1 MATPAARLRTDVA
14 VAPRTRALRLR
25 HVLGSDYRLGFLFVA
40 PMVVLV
46 LALVAY
52 PFVYAVYLSLT
63 QKFVGMPPVFV
74 GFENY
79 IRLASDGFFQRAVVN
94 SFVFTFWSV
103 AVKLVLGMVM
113 ALVLMSKIRYRSLF
127 TGLLLIP
134 WVAPTVVSALNFLWI
149 YDGSLGVLNYLLVK
163 VFRILPQGVGWLSE
177 AGTAMASVIFVNV
190 WRGFP
195 FFGISLLAGMKAI
208 SADLYEAAAVDG
220 ANAVHRF
227 RHVTLPGVRNI
238 LIIVTLL
245 STIWTFN
252 DFAIIYILTKGGPG
266 GRHPGPPRLHLR
278 DGLRRPAP
286 RRGHRR
292 RPLHAAGAGRDHH
305 RPRPLHAAWARAMSK
320 AAIDRLQTLGSYGVL
335 GALLLLVL
343 FPFYWMTITSF
354 KSEDQ
359 MRSLVSMFWPSPVVL
374 DNYYQLLTRT
384 DFAVWFRNSAVVA
397 VSSTLLATAV
407 GTIGAYALARLRFMG
422 RAFMSSAVLI
432 TYLVPPSILFIPL
445 YAQIRMLGLSD
456 SLAGLIAAYPSFT
469 VPFVTWLLMGYFES
483 IPVELEEAA
492 MIDGAT
498 RFGAFRRVILPL
510 AAPGLL
516 AAGLYAFTQAWNEF
530 LYALVFITD
539 VKQRTLPVGLSSFIT
554 GDVYG
559 WGYLMAGAVLTT
571 LPVIAVYIYLQ
582 KYMVEGLTAGG
593 VKG

>member
-1 MATPAARLRTDVA
+1 
-14 VAPRTRALRLR
+14 
-25 HVLGSDYRLGFLFVA
+25 
-40 PMVVLV
+40 
-46 LALVAY
+46 
-52 PFVYAVYLSLT
+52 
-63 QKFVGMPPVFV
+63 
-74 GFENY
+74 
-79 IRLASDGFFQRAVVN
+79 
-94 SFVFTFWSV
+94 
-103 AVKLVLGMVM
+103 
-113 ALVLMSKIRYRSLF
+113 
-127 TGLLLIP
+127 
-134 WVAPTVVSALNFLWI
+134 
-149 YDGSLGVLNYLLVK
+149 
-163 VFRILPQGVGWLSE
+163 
-177 AGTAMASVIFVNV
+177 
-190 WRGFP
+190 
-195 FFGISLLAGMKAI
+195 
-208 SADLYEAAAVDG
+208 
-220 ANAVHRF
+220 
-227 RHVTLPGVRNI
+227 
-238 LIIVTLL
+238 
-245 STIWTFN
+245 
-252 DFAIIYILTKGGPG
+252 
-266 GRHPGPPRLHLR
+266 
-278 DGLRRPAP
+278 
-286 RRGHRR
+286 
-292 RPLHAAGAGRDHH
+292 
-305 RPRPLHAAWARAMSK
+305 MSK
-320 AAIDRLQTLGSYGVL
+320 AAVDRLQALGSYGIL